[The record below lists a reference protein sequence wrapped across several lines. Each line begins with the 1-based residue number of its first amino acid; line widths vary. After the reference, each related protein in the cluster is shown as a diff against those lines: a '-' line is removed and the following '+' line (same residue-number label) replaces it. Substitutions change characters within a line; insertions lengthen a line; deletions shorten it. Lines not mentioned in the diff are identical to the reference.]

1 MLIVCAMYRS
11 FREQAIEY
19 VKQAAQEDSAGNY
32 AKAFPLYMN
41 ALDYFKTY
49 AKYENNYKIR
59 EAVMQKVNEYLRR
72 AEEIR
77 AVLDEFV
84 QAPLQVV
91 FMQRCR
97 KAEKVLARQKPTVSK
112 SDLEIHERSLDL
124 FMSTDEC
131 ILCLFGVGN

>member
-19 VKQAAQEDSAGNY
+19 VKQVAQEDSAGNY

-41 ALDYFKTY
+41 SFEYFKTY

-59 EAVMQKVNEYLRR
+59 EAVMQKVNEHLRR

-77 AVLDEFV
+77 DVLDEFV
-84 QAPLQVV
+84 QAPLRVV
-91 FMQRCR
+91 IMQRCR
-97 KAEKVLARQKPTVSK
+97 KAEKVLARQKPTVRK
-112 SDLEIHERSLDL
+112 SDLEIHERSTKVLDL

-131 ILCLFGVGN
+131 IL

>member
-1 MLIVCAMYRS
+1 MNRDGSYLLSMLIVCAMYRS

-41 ALDYFKTY
+41 ALEYFKTY

-59 EAVMQKVNEYLRR
+59 EAVMQKANEYLRR

-77 AVLDEFV
+77 VVL
-84 QAPLQVV
+84 
-91 FMQRCR
+91 MSSCR
-97 KAEKVLARQKPTVSK
+97 PRYKPTSGDHAAMPK
-112 SDLEIHERSLDL
+112 GGEGRGWQLG
-124 FMSTDEC
+124 TC
-131 ILCLFGVGN
+131 